1 MTATPE
7 RAVDNQRSPTVLRW
21 LNLLDLHGS
30 QTAALEALILK
41 SDELDRLKRAVRG
54 LGMSPEILASEAH
67 QVLR

>member
-7 RAVDNQRSPTVLRW
+7 RAVDSQRSPTVLRW
-21 LNLLDLHGS
+21 LNLIDLHGS
-30 QTAALEALILK
+30 QTAALEALIRK

-67 QVLR
+67 QALR

>member
-7 RAVDNQRSPTVLRW
+7 RAVDSQRSPTVLRW
-21 LNLLDLHGS
+21 LNLIDLHGS
-30 QTAALEALILK
+30 QTAALEALIRK

-67 QVLR
+67 RAP